1 MRVLERYILRRIF
14 VFFIGALFWTMAIV
28 WTTQVLARIDL
39 VTDGGQSAVTFFKVA
54 SLILPSVVPLV
65 MAFSVLIAVAQTLT
79 AMNND
84 SELVVFSAA
93 GASRMAAIK
102 PVLLLAAAASV
113 SGFVVDNSLDPY
125 ARQRGREIV
134 AEARGDL
141 ISLVIQEGTFRRI
154 EDKLWVQIA
163 QRLPDGRLGGI
174 FIADSRDRN
183 VDLVYYAKTGVVAKL
198 GDKSV
203 LVMQEGELHRKPR
216 NEPLAVVRFTS
227 NAFDLSSFTPGSNQ
241 VKLLPKDRTLPYLFN
256 PDPNDRLFQ
265 REPQAYRSEIHRR
278 LTEWVYPLVFGLIV
292 LAVAGDPRSHRQQRV
307 HPLVT
312 AAAVALFVRW
322 LGFFTAD
329 QAQTSPLWSPLVYAV
344 PICASLVAIGFIAA
358 NKPMEL
364 PLSVFERIAEPFRR
378 ANAWLAAKRDAALGR
393 ASPTA
398 GAA

>member
-1 MRVLERYILRRIF
+1 MRVIERYILRRTF

-39 VTDGGQSAVTFFKVA
+39 VTDGGQSAFTFFKVA

-65 MAFSVLIAVAQTLT
+65 MAFSMLISVAQTLT
-79 AMNND
+79 TMNND
-84 SELVVFSAA
+84 SELVVISAA

-102 PVLLLAAAASV
+102 PVVLLALAASIFA
-113 SGFVVDNSLDPY
+113 FVIDNSLDPY

-134 AEARGDL
+134 AQARGDL
-141 ISLVIQEGTFRRI
+141 LSLVIQEGTFRRM

-174 FIADSRDRN
+174 FIADSREPN
-183 VDLVYYAKTGVVAKL
+183 IDLIYYAKTGVVTKV

-203 LVMQEGELHRKPR
+203 LVMQEGELHRRPKG
-216 NEPLAVVRFTS
+216 EPATIVRFTS
-227 NAFDLSSFTPGSNQ
+227 NAFDLSSFTPGSDE
-241 VKLLPKDRTLPYLFN
+241 VKLLPKDRTLPYLLN
-256 PDPNDRLFQ
+256 PDPNDRLFR
-265 REPQAYRSEIHRR
+265 REPQAYRAEIHRR

-312 AAAVALFVRW
+312 AAAIALFVRW

-329 QAQTSPLWSPLVYAV
+329 QAQTNPLFGFLVYLV
-344 PICASLVAIGFIAA
+344 PLGASLTAIGFIAA

-364 PLSVFERIAEPFRR
+364 PLSVFERMALPFVRLG
-378 ANAWLAAKRDAALGR
+378 AWLAARRDALVGHMR
-393 ASPTA
+393 LRGAS
-398 GAA
+398 

>member
-1 MRVLERYILRRIF
+1 MRVIERYVLRRTF
-14 VFFIGALFWTMAIV
+14 VFFVGALFWTMAIV

-65 MAFSVLIAVAQTLT
+65 MAFSLLISVAQTLT
-79 AMNND
+79 TMNND
-84 SELVVFSAA
+84 SELVVISAA
-93 GASRMAAIK
+93 GASRLAAIK
-102 PVLLLAAAASV
+102 PVLLLAMAASV
-113 SGFVVDNSLDPY
+113 FAFVIDNSLDPY

-134 AEARGDL
+134 AQARGDL
-141 ISLVIQEGTFRRI
+141 LSLVIQEGTFRRI

-174 FIADSRDRN
+174 FIADAREPN
-183 VDLVYYAKTGVVAKL
+183 VDLIYYAKTGVVAKVD
-198 GDKSV
+198 DKSV
-203 LVMQEGELHRKPR
+203 LVMQEGELHRRPKG
-216 NEPLAVVRFTS
+216 EPVTIVRFTS
-227 NAFDLSSFTPGSNQ
+227 NAFDLSSFTPGSDE

-265 REPQAYRSEIHRR
+265 REPQAYRAEIHRR
-278 LTEWVYPLVFGLIV
+278 LTEWIYPLVFALIV

-312 AAAVALFVRW
+312 AAAIALFVRW

-329 QAQTSPLWSPLVYAV
+329 QAQTKPLYSFLVYMV
-344 PICASLVAIGFIAA
+344 PLGASLTSIGFIAA

-364 PLSVFERIAEPFRR
+364 PLSVFERMAGPFLRLGE
-378 ANAWLAAKRDAALGR
+378 WLAGRRNALLGR
-393 ASPTA
+393 MQIRGTA
-398 GAA
+398 